1 MRLETKVTVHA
12 TQKEV
17 EPLMNFIAWLEE
29 LDDEIA
35 NACDKEL
42 INSTLGGIAEDLE
55 VLTNLFDVW

>member
-29 LDDEIA
+29 LDDDVFK
-35 NACDKEL
+35 ACNNEL
-42 INSTLGGIAEDLE
+42 INSTLTGIEEDLE
-55 VLTNLFDVW
+55 VLANLFDVW